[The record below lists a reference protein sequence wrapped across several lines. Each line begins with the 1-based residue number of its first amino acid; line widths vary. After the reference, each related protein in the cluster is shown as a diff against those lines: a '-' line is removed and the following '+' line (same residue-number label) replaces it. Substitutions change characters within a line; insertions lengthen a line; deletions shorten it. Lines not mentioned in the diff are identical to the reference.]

1 MFRPGLG
8 VEKILNSKTG
18 LQNSVRKY
26 GCCDMAGYGD
36 EKAMIFGTLWLI
48 LSAHDGADWVASRSG
63 LQSRVWSG
71 ARDIGIIE
79 SDDLANFVTLF
90 TCWFY
95 LDNNSPNPNMQ
106 NHNSINQ
113 RCHWIS
119 RTSWGLTW
127 SDKNSFYKK
136 TFRMGISLDY
146 MTRCVCAPDQSKV
159 NVKLKKRTFLNFRF
173 LSFAT
178 FYHIIGVFNC
188 RPVETMGAAFIL
200 FRTHRYKPISK
211 CYLLL

>member
-1 MFRPGLG
+1 MLRYGRIWRRESNDFWYL
-8 VEKILNSKTG
+8 VTNSKRPWRCWLGRESIWIVITCV
-18 LQNSVRKY
+18 VRCTWHWNNRKWWFS
-26 GCCDMAGYGD
+26 
-36 EKAMIFGTLWLI
+36 K
-48 LSAHDGADWVASRSG
+48 
-63 LQSRVWSG
+63 
-71 ARDIGIIE
+71 
-79 SDDLANFVTLF
+79 FVMLF

-95 LDNNSPNPNMQ
+95 LDNNSPNPNKQ

-188 RPVETMGAAFIL
+188 RPVETIGAAFIL